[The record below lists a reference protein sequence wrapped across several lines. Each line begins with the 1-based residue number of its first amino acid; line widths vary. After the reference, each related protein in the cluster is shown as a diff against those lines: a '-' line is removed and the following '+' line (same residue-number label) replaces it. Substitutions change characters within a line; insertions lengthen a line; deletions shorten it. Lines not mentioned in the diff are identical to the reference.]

1 MEGGIEAGNCEVG
14 PQRSNGPRRQAER
27 LVQAQGR
34 QSGHRFNRLVGDFSW
49 AVEIA
54 SAMNYAMSYARRCSG

>member
-1 MEGGIEAGNCEVG
+1 M
-14 PQRSNGPRRQAER
+14 RSGHSDLTARRDKQCGSCK
-27 LVQAQGR
+27 AQGR

-54 SAMNYAMSYARRCSG
+54 SAMNYAMSYVRRYSG